1 MCVIFSHR
9 HKRNVLS
16 FFLIVSFSFFTEPHT
31 HTLFSVRILIFLG
44 CIAIVPCVCWMCVCH
59 FMYSFSIGRFE
70 VSLHTSFNSHIQNDV
85 SFLCWFFTCSHFGF
99 SFLFFCCTINCDVRI
114 RLIMHSFYMWL
125 CSMTTYC
132 DAMRCDLIPP
142 THCVRTITF
151 EPLNAICKPF
161 LCLFIA
167 FLSADIPFL
176 KTHHLNYQI
185 TRPKYFVLIEKWCD
199 LKITLPLFIKRKE

>member
-1 MCVIFSHR
+1 M
-9 HKRNVLS
+9 
-16 FFLIVSFSFFTEPHT
+16 
-31 HTLFSVRILIFLG
+31 
-44 CIAIVPCVCWMCVCH
+44 
-59 FMYSFSIGRFE
+59 
-70 VSLHTSFNSHIQNDV
+70 SL
-85 SFLCWFFTCSHFGF
+85 FLCWFFTCSHFGF
-99 SFLFFCCTINCDVRI
+99 SFLLFCCTINCDVRI

-199 LKITLPLFIKRKE
+199 LKITLALFIKRKEKNERSVFESHLWGRRSKRQHWQHSFSFKLKMVLVHSELSEH

>member
-85 SFLCWFFTCSHFGF
+85 SF
-99 SFLFFCCTINCDVRI
+99 
-114 RLIMHSFYMWL
+114 
-125 CSMTTYC
+125 
-132 DAMRCDLIPP
+132 
-142 THCVRTITF
+142 
-151 EPLNAICKPF
+151 
-161 LCLFIA
+161 
-167 FLSADIPFL
+167 
-176 KTHHLNYQI
+176 
-185 TRPKYFVLIEKWCD
+185 FVLILYLFSFRFEFSLLLLYYWLWCED
-199 LKITLPLFIKRKE
+199 SPYYAFILHVALFDDYLLRCDAVRSDSTDTLCTDDHFRTPQCNL